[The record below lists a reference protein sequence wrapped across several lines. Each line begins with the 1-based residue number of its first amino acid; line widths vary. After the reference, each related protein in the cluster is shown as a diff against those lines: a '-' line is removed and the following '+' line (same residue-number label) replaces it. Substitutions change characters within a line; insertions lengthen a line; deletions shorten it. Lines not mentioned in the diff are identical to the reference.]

1 MCVDESMAVTDSF
14 PVANEP
20 ESALVKTAKLLTDA
34 SVAELTDVKELVE
47 KLMREQT
54 AKEQA
59 ALKASIEAIAKAT
72 GVSVDQV
79 LATLVNKKRGRKS
92 EEPRLPCKIKYRHP
106 EQPELTWTGR
116 GKEPKWLNEAREQF
130 DDQELL
136 AA

>member
-1 MCVDESMAVTDSF
+1 MCVDESMAV
-14 PVANEP
+14 VANDEP
-20 ESALVKTAKLLTDA
+20 ESALVKTAKLLADA
-34 SVAELTDVKELVE
+34 SVAELMEVKELVD
-47 KLMREQT
+47 KLAREQT

-79 LATLVNKKRGRKS
+79 LATLADKKRGRKS
-92 EEPRLPCKIKYRHP
+92 EEPRQASKVKYRHP

-116 GKEPKWLNEAREQF
+116 GKEPKWLNDAREQF
-130 DDQELL
+130 NDQELL